1 MKSTRKKNII
11 LLLAIKDFLGLRQ
24 DVYDAY
30 LRPIAFKEGFAM
42 YPILA
47 RPHARGSLR
56 LRSNNPKVLWCTLES
71 LPCTPTWPGYMPGA
85 ASGSAPTILRYCSV
99 L

>member
-1 MKSTRKKNII
+1 MNSTRREFN

-47 RPHARGSLR
+47 RPHARGSLK
-56 LRSNNPKVLWCTLES
+56 LRSNNPQVL
-71 LPCTPTWPGYMPGA
+71 
-85 ASGSAPTILRYCSV
+85 
-99 L
+99 